1 MIKGAQLLIISY
13 SPPSPPSAF
22 ILVIVHK
29 YTAEQLLVL
38 DGLYTRPGAKLQFC
52 MFELF
57 LYSQYSVT
65 LAILKASRSKK
76 IISFE

>member
-13 SPPSPPSAF
+13 SPPPPHAF

-38 DGLYTRPGAKLQFC
+38 DGLYTRPGA
-52 MFELF
+52 
-57 LYSQYSVT
+57 
-65 LAILKASRSKK
+65 
-76 IISFE
+76 

>member
-38 DGLYTRPGAKLQFC
+38 DGLYTRGIVTIL

-57 LYSQYSVT
+57 LLT
-65 LAILKASRSKK
+65 LVLLWL
-76 IISFE
+76 